1 MNVLLL
7 KVYLIKD
14 ADSYCNIYYT
24 EGLGNAPIVLL
35 SSYHYVHYSY
45 IKKRLEGDPKLTFNR
60 RNKKKIQK
68 RKYNDIN
75 YLIQKINLTNCS
87 MRNKNLL

>member
-35 SSYHYVHYSY
+35 SSNHYVHYSY
-45 IKKRLEGDPKLTFNR
+45 IKKRLEGR
-60 RNKKKIQK
+60 WV
-68 RKYNDIN
+68 RK
-75 YLIQKINLTNCS
+75 
-87 MRNKNLL
+87 